1 MNPLGV
7 EPRDQVDVV
16 DARVAVALETFPDL
30 AIDRRHRGDCH
41 SVSPLTARQHS
52 PGKPA
57 KGPIVTNR
65 RRAIAAIAGYVL
77 IAERRPA
84 GAQALVPLHI
94 GCVLGE
100 SYSNAFYA
108 QDGGFFKQAGLDVTI
123 DTFASGGTITAAVT
137 AGALD
142 VGAGST
148 TSSANAHVRGLP
160 IRLIAPGG
168 VYTTESP
175 TTMLAVTRTSP
186 LRTAKDLAGK
196 TVAVTTLRDL
206 TQVSVMS
213 WLDKNGGDAKA
224 TAFIE
229 IAPSAMAPTLLS
241 GRADAVFI
249 GEPYMTQAKEQIQ
262 IIGSPY
268 DAIAKRFLIIGW
280 TATKDW
286 LDKNTAT
293 ARRFVAAMRAADEWA
308 SRNRAESLT
317 ILGKYTKVPVDV
329 LLAMHHNVWVPK
341 LEVSLVQPVID
352 ASAHYQTLPHGFP
365 ATEMFYPGL
374 D

>member
-1 MNPLGV
+1 M
-7 EPRDQVDVV
+7 
-16 DARVAVALETFPDL
+16 T
-30 AIDRRHRGDCH
+30 
-41 SVSPLTARQHS
+41 S
-52 PGKPA
+52 
-57 KGPIVTNR
+57 R
-65 RRAIAAIAGYVL
+65 RRAIAAIAGSVL
-77 IAERRPA
+77 IAQRRPA
-84 GAQALVPLHI
+84 GAQTLIPLHV

-142 VGAGST
+142 IGAGST

-160 IRLIAPGG
+160 IRVIAPGG

-213 WLDKNGGDAKA
+213 WIDKNGGDAKA
-224 TAFIE
+224 TSFVE
-229 IAPSAMAPTLLS
+229 IGPSAMAPTLIS

-249 GEPYMTQAKEQIQ
+249 GEPYLTQAKDQIV

-280 TATKDW
+280 TATTDW

-293 ARRFVAAMRAADEWA
+293 ARRFVAAMRAADEWVT
-308 SRNRAESLT
+308 RNRAEGLA

-329 LLAMHHNVWVPK
+329 LNAMHHNVWVPK
-341 LEVSLVQPVID
+341 LEAALVQPVID
-352 ASAHYQTLPHGFP
+352 ASARYQTLAARFSGRRNVL
-365 ATEMFYPGL
+365 PGTRL
-374 D
+374 GARRRCPSTSTNSTTTAPRR